1 MVQLTKK
8 EDRAMKTACAQ
19 IRSTVVLALMVLFT
33 FQSPLLAGVTRSDSQ
48 ELTTLLEQASDEA
61 RELAIDAEDL
71 QTLIVSDQNWL
82 THALKLAKIKGHVD
96 NMALI
101 VDKLTKSQR
110 SGSEL
115 QEQAVERILPLV
127 KELQVNTTDAMN
139 YLNQNKDRPVS
150 DAYKQYLEKNAQT
163 ARQLS
168 DIVSALDDYQKSMTE
183 INRIRIKLTDPETG
197 K

>member
-1 MVQLTKK
+1 
-8 EDRAMKTACAQ
+8 MKAGCAQ
-19 IRSTVVLALMVLFT
+19 IRSAVILATMVLFT
-33 FQSPLLAGVTRSDSQ
+33 FQSPLLAGVARSDSQ
-48 ELTTLLEQASDEA
+48 ELETLLEQASDEA
-61 RELAIDAEDL
+61 RELAFDAEDL

-82 THALKLAKIKGHVD
+82 THTLKLAKMKGHVE

-101 VDKLTKSQR
+101 VDKLAKTQR

-127 KELQVNTTDAMN
+127 KELQDNTTAAMN

-150 DAYKQYLEKNAQT
+150 DAYKEYLEKNAET

-168 DIVSALDDYQKSMTE
+168 DMISALDDYEKSMTE
-183 INRIRIKLTDPETG
+183 INRIRSKLTGSEAG

>member
-1 MVQLTKK
+1 
-8 EDRAMKTACAQ
+8 MKAACVQ
-19 IRSTVVLALMVLFT
+19 IRSAAILVTMVLFT
-33 FQSPLLAGVTRSDSQ
+33 FQSPLLAGVTRSDSP
-48 ELTTLLEQASDEA
+48 ELATLLEQAGDEA
-61 RELAIDAEDL
+61 RELAIDAADMQAL
-71 QTLIVSDQNWL
+71 VVSDQNWL
-82 THALKLAKIKGHVD
+82 THALKLAKIKGHAD

-101 VDKLTKSQR
+101 VDKLTKTQR

-127 KELQVNTTDAMN
+127 KDLQANTTAAMN

-150 DAYKQYLEKNAQT
+150 DAYKQYLEKNAET

-168 DIVSALDDYQKSMTE
+168 DMISALDDYEKSMTE
-183 INRIRIKLTDPETG
+183 INSIRSKLTGPETG

>member
-1 MVQLTKK
+1 
-8 EDRAMKTACAQ
+8 MKAACAQ
-19 IRSTVVLALMVLFT
+19 IRSAVILAPMILFT
-33 FQSPLLAGVTRSDSQ
+33 FQSPLLAGVARSDSQ

-71 QTLIVSDQNWL
+71 QTLIVNDQNWL
-82 THALKLAKIKGHVD
+82 THTLKLAKIKGHVD
-96 NMALI
+96 NMSLI
-101 VDKLTKSQR
+101 VDKLTRAQK

-115 QEQAVERILPLV
+115 QEQALQRILPLV
-127 KELQVNTTDAMN
+127 KELQANTTAAMN

-150 DAYKQYLEKNAQT
+150 DAYKQYLEKNAET

-168 DIVSALDDYQKSMTE
+168 SIISALDDYEKSMTE
-183 INRIRIKLTDPETG
+183 INRIRSRLTGPETG

>member
-1 MVQLTKK
+1 
-8 EDRAMKTACAQ
+8 MKGAYAQ
-19 IRSTVVLALMVLFT
+19 ILNLAIWAPMVLFT
-33 FQSPLLAGVTRSDSQ
+33 FRSPLFAGVERNNSQ
-48 ELTTLLEQASDEA
+48 QLATLLEQARDEA
-61 RELAIDAEDL
+61 RELAVDADDL
-71 QTLIVSDQNWL
+71 QTLIVNDQNWL

>member
-1 MVQLTKK
+1 
-8 EDRAMKTACAQ
+8 MKAAYAQ
-19 IRSTVVLALMVLFT
+19 IRNLVIWAPMVLFT
-33 FQSPLLAGVTRSDSQ
+33 FRSPLLAGVERNNSQ
-48 ELTTLLEQASDEA
+48 ELATLLEQAGDEA

-96 NMALI
+96 DMALI
-101 VDKLTKSQR
+101 VDKLTKAHR

-127 KELQVNTTDAMN
+127 KELQANTTAAMN

-150 DAYKQYLEKNAQT
+150 DAYKQYLEKNAET

-168 DIVSALDDYQKSMTE
+168 DMISALDDYEKSMTE
-183 INRIRIKLTDPETG
+183 INRIRSKLTGPEAG

>member
-1 MVQLTKK
+1 M
-8 EDRAMKTACAQ
+8 RAACWQ
-19 IRSTVVLALMVLFT
+19 IRNLVIWAPVILFT
-33 FQSPLLAGVTRSDSQ
+33 FHSPLLAGVARNDSQ
-48 ELTTLLEQASDEA
+48 ELTTLLEQAGDEA
-61 RELAIDAEDL
+61 SELAVDADDM
-71 QTLIVSDQNWL
+71 QTLIISDQDWL

-101 VDKLTKSQR
+101 VDKLTKVQR

-127 KELQVNTTDAMN
+127 KELQANTTAAMN
-139 YLNQNKDRPVS
+139 YLNENKDRPVS
-150 DAYKQYLEKNAQT
+150 DAFKQYLEKNAET

-168 DIVSALDDYQKSMTE
+168 DIISALDDYEKSMTE
-183 INRIRIKLTDPETG
+183 INRIRSKLTGQETG

>member
-1 MVQLTKK
+1 
-8 EDRAMKTACAQ
+8 MKAACAQ
-19 IRSTVVLALMVLFT
+19 IRSAVILALMVLFT
-33 FQSPLLAGVTRSDSQ
+33 FPLPLLAGVARSDSR
-48 ELTTLLEQASDEA
+48 ELATLLEQASDEG

-82 THALKLAKIKGHVD
+82 THTLKVAKMKGHVD

-101 VDKLTKSQR
+101 VDKLAKTER

-127 KELQVNTTDAMN
+127 KELQANTTAAMN

-150 DAYKQYLEKNAQT
+150 DAYKQYLEKNAET

-168 DIVSALDDYQKSMTE
+168 DMISALDDYEKTMTE
-183 INRIRIKLTDPETG
+183 INRIRSQLTGPEAG

>member
-1 MVQLTKK
+1 
-8 EDRAMKTACAQ
+8 
-19 IRSTVVLALMVLFT
+19 MVLFT
-33 FQSPLLAGVTRSDSQ
+33 FQSPLLAGVARSDSQ
-48 ELTTLLEQASDEA
+48 ELATLLEQAGDEA
-61 RELAIDAEDL
+61 RELAIDAEDS
-71 QTLIVSDQNWL
+71 QTLIVSDENWL
-82 THALKLAKIKGHVD
+82 THTLKLAKIKGHVD

-101 VDKLTKSQR
+101 VDRLTKSQR

-127 KELQVNTTDAMN
+127 KELQANTTAAMN

-150 DAYKQYLEKNAQT
+150 DAYTQYLEKNAQT

-168 DIVSALDDYQKSMTE
+168 DMISTLNDYEKSMTE
-183 INRIRIKLTDPETG
+183 INRLRRKLTGPETG

>member
-1 MVQLTKK
+1 MRVV
-8 EDRAMKTACAQ
+8 CAQ
-19 IRSTVVLALMVLFT
+19 IRNLVIWTSMVLFT
-33 FQSPLLAGVTRSDSQ
+33 FHSPLFAGVARNDSQ

-61 RELAIDAEDL
+61 HELAMDAEDM
-71 QTLIVSDQNWL
+71 QALIVTDQNWL
-82 THALKLAKIKGHVD
+82 THALELAKIKGHVD

-101 VDKLTKSQR
+101 ANKLTNVQR

-127 KELQVNTTDAMN
+127 KELQANTAAAMN

-150 DAYKQYLEKNAQT
+150 DAYKQYLEKNAET

-168 DIVSALDDYQKSMTE
+168 DIISALNDYEKSMTE
-183 INRIRIKLTDPETG
+183 INRIRTELTGPEGG

>member
-1 MVQLTKK
+1 M
-8 EDRAMKTACAQ
+8 RAACAQ
-19 IRSTVVLALMVLFT
+19 IRSLVMWAPMVLFT
-33 FQSPLLAGVTRSDSQ
+33 FHSPLLAGAARRDSQ
-48 ELTTLLEQASDEA
+48 ELATLLEQASDEA

-71 QTLIVSDQNWL
+71 QTLIGSDQNWL
-82 THALKLAKIKGHVD
+82 THALKLAKIKGHLD

-101 VDKLTKSQR
+101 VDKLTKTQR

-115 QEQAVERILPLV
+115 QEQAVERIVPLV
-127 KELQVNTTDAMN
+127 KELQANTTAAMN

-150 DAYKQYLEKNAQT
+150 DAYKQYLEKNAET

-168 DIVSALDDYQKSMTE
+168 DMISALDDYERSMTV
-183 INRIRIKLTDPETG
+183 INRIRSKLTGSETS

>member
-1 MVQLTKK
+1 
-8 EDRAMKTACAQ
+8 MKAAYVQ
-19 IRSTVVLALMVLFT
+19 IRNLVIWAPMVLFT
-33 FQSPLLAGVTRSDSQ
+33 FGSPLFAGVERNDSQ
-48 ELTTLLEQASDEA
+48 ELETLLEQASDEA

-96 NMALI
+96 NMSLI
-101 VDKLTKSQR
+101 VDKLTRAQK

-115 QEQAVERILPLV
+115 QEQALERILPLV
-127 KELQVNTTDAMN
+127 KELQANTTAAMN
-139 YLNQNKDRPVS
+139 YLNHNKDRPVS
-150 DAYKQYLEKNAQT
+150 DAYKQYLEKNAET

-168 DIVSALDDYQKSMTE
+168 DMISALDDYEKSMTE
-183 INRIRIKLTDPETG
+183 INRIRSKLTGPEAG

>member
-1 MVQLTKK
+1 M
-8 EDRAMKTACAQ
+8 RAACAQ
-19 IRSTVVLALMVLFT
+19 IRTLVIWASMALFT
-33 FQSPLLAGVTRSDSQ
+33 FHSPLFAGVARNDSQ

-61 RELAIDAEDL
+61 RELAIDAEDM
-71 QTLIVSDQNWL
+71 QALIVSDQNWL

-101 VDKLTKSQR
+101 VDKLTKVQR

-115 QEQAVERILPLV
+115 QEQAVARVLPLV
-127 KELQVNTTDAMN
+127 KELQANTTAAMN

-150 DAYKQYLEKNAQT
+150 DAYKRYLEKNAET

-168 DIVSALDDYQKSMTE
+168 DIISALDDYEKSMTE
-183 INRIRIKLTDPETG
+183 INRIRSKLTSPETG

>member
-1 MVQLTKK
+1 M
-8 EDRAMKTACAQ
+8 RAACVQ
-19 IRSTVVLALMVLFT
+19 IRNLVIWAPMVLFT
-33 FQSPLLAGVTRSDSQ
+33 FHSPLLAGVARSDSQ
-48 ELTTLLEQASDEA
+48 ELATLLDQASDEA

-82 THALKLAKIKGHVD
+82 THTLKLAKIKGHVD

-101 VDKLTKSQR
+101 VDKMIKAKS

-127 KELQVNTTDAMN
+127 KELQANTTAATN

-150 DAYKQYLEKNAQT
+150 DAYKRYLEENTET

-168 DIVSALDDYQKSMTE
+168 DIISALDDYEKSMTE
-183 INRIRIKLTDPETG
+183 INRIRSKLAGSETG

>member
-1 MVQLTKK
+1 
-8 EDRAMKTACAQ
+8 MKAAYVQ
-19 IRSTVVLALMVLFT
+19 IRNLVIWAPMVLFT
-33 FQSPLLAGVTRSDSQ
+33 FGSPLFAGVERNDSQ
-48 ELTTLLEQASDEA
+48 ELETLLEQASDEA

-82 THALKLAKIKGHVD
+82 THTLKLAKIKGHVD
-96 NMALI
+96 NMSLI
-101 VDKLTKSQR
+101 VDKLTRAQK

-115 QEQAVERILPLV
+115 QEQALERILPLV
-127 KELQVNTTDAMN
+127 KELQANTTAAMN

-163 ARQLS
+163 AQQLS
-168 DIVSALDDYQKSMTE
+168 SIISALDDYERSMTE
-183 INRIRIKLTDPETG
+183 INRIRSKLTGPETS

>member
-1 MVQLTKK
+1 
-8 EDRAMKTACAQ
+8 MKATCAQ
-19 IRSTVVLALMVLFT
+19 IRSAVILALMVLFA
-33 FQSPLLAGVTRSDSQ
+33 FQSPLLAGVARGDSP
-48 ELTTLLEQASDEA
+48 ELETLLEQASDEA
-61 RELAIDAEDL
+61 RELAFGAEDL

-82 THALKLAKIKGHVD
+82 THTLKLAKMKGHVD

-101 VDKLTKSQR
+101 VDKLTKTQR

-127 KELQVNTTDAMN
+127 KQLQDNTAAATN

-150 DAYKQYLEKNAQT
+150 DAYKQYLEKNAET

-168 DIVSALDDYQKSMTE
+168 DIISALDDYEKSMTE
-183 INRIRIKLTDPETG
+183 INKMRSKLTGQETG

>member
-1 MVQLTKK
+1 
-8 EDRAMKTACAQ
+8 MKAACAQ
-19 IRSTVVLALMVLFT
+19 IWSAVILALMVLFT
-33 FQSPLLAGVTRSDSQ
+33 FQSPLLATVARKDSQ
-48 ELTTLLEQASDEA
+48 ELATFLEQASDEA

-71 QTLIVSDQNWL
+71 QTLIVSDQNWV
-82 THALKLAKIKGHVD
+82 THTLKLAKIKGHVD

-101 VDKLTKSQR
+101 AEKLTKLQI

-127 KELQVNTTDAMN
+127 KELQTNTTAAMN
-139 YLNQNKDRPVS
+139 YLKQNKDRPVS
-150 DAYKQYLEKNAQT
+150 DAYKQYLEKNTET

-168 DIVSALDDYQKSMTE
+168 DMISALDDYEKSMTD
-183 INRIRIKLTDPETG
+183 INRIRSKLTGPDTG

>member
-1 MVQLTKK
+1 
-8 EDRAMKTACAQ
+8 MKAACAQ
-19 IRSTVVLALMVLFT
+19 IRSAVILAPMVLFI
-33 FQSPLLAGVTRSDSQ
+33 FQPPLLADVARSDSQ
-48 ELTTLLEQASDEA
+48 ELATLLEQASDEA
-61 RELAIDAEDL
+61 NKLAIDAADSRA
-71 QTLIVSDQNWL
+71 LIVSDQNWL
-82 THALKLAKIKGHVD
+82 THTLKLAKIKGHVD

-101 VDKLTKSQR
+101 VDRLTKSQR

-127 KELQVNTTDAMN
+127 KELQANTTAAMN

-150 DAYKQYLEKNAQT
+150 DAYTQYLEKNAQT

-168 DIVSALDDYQKSMTE
+168 DMISTLNDYEKSMTE
-183 INRIRIKLTDPETG
+183 INRIRRKLTGPETG

>member
-1 MVQLTKK
+1 MN
-8 EDRAMKTACAQ
+8 AACSQ
-19 IRSTVVLALMVLFT
+19 IRSAVILAPIVLFT
-33 FQSPLLAGVTRSDSQ
+33 FQSPLHAEVTRSDSQ
-48 ELTTLLEQASDEA
+48 ELGTLLEQASDEA
-61 RELAIDAEDL
+61 RELAIDAEEM
-71 QTLIVSDQNWL
+71 QTLIVSDENWL
-82 THALKLAKIKGHVD
+82 THALEIAKIKGHVD

-101 VDKLTKSQR
+101 ADKLTKTHR

-127 KELQVNTTDAMN
+127 KELQANTTAAMN

-150 DAYKQYLEKNAQT
+150 DAYKQYLEKNAET

-168 DIVSALDDYQKSMTE
+168 DMISALDDYEKSMTE
-183 INRIRIKLTDPETG
+183 INRIRSKLTSPETG